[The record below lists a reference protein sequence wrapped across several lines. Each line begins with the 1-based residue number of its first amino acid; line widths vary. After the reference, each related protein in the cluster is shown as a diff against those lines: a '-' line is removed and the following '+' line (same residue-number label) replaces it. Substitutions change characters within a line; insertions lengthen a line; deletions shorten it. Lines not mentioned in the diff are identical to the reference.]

1 MNKFEFTKPY
11 AGIVGSYGAIHFN
24 PRLTMVSNHVRF
36 ALGIKSN
43 GFTGDLNGQ
52 GKI

>member
-1 MNKFEFTKPY
+1 MAKERFEFIKRY
-11 AGIVGSYGAIHFN
+11 VGTIGHFD

-43 GFTGDLNGQ
+43 GFTG
-52 GKI
+52 I